1 MSAVVC
7 VDCRVFPLFWHG
19 LAEMPFTKLQKIQI
33 WILDVKVN
41 FCDLVSKEPTC
52 KCTSYTLNQTVWDFE
67 HINTILKR
75 SEKHHL
81 FHFKQ
86 CAAEVF
92 RFHCKKLINPK
103 ALSRIPTIY
112 FWMSMLCWRQWCMG
126 QLSCH
131 HSLFKC
137 STGGVRGREKHENQ
151 TQRFVLVYFSQW
163 TGKQWFSLCTKA
175 WGWMAW
181 KDSSMLPFISPF
193 SQYLSPTESFGFPL
207 WLILTAIT
215 FSEHFFDN

>member
-1 MSAVVC
+1 M
-7 VDCRVFPLFWHG
+7 
-19 LAEMPFTKLQKIQI
+19 
-33 WILDVKVN
+33 
-41 FCDLVSKEPTC
+41 
-52 KCTSYTLNQTVWDFE
+52 
-67 HINTILKR
+67 
-75 SEKHHL
+75 
-81 FHFKQ
+81 
-86 CAAEVF
+86 F

-181 KDSSMLPFISPF
+181 KDSSMLPFISPS

-215 FSEHFFDN
+215 FSEHFLIIKFNMEKKNHTYGEMTVHRFCSEGSLYWTHM